1 MAKSRQVDRR
11 DSRRL
16 EYNPAER
23 RHVCGVVDSS
33 HLVATAQPNSEDG
46 GDRSPMTKAVTG
58 DRTPN

>member
-16 EYNPAER
+16 EYNLAER
-23 RHVCGVVDSS
+23 RHLRGVVDSS

-46 GDRSPMTKAVTG
+46 GDRSPNDQSG
-58 DRTPN
+58 NR